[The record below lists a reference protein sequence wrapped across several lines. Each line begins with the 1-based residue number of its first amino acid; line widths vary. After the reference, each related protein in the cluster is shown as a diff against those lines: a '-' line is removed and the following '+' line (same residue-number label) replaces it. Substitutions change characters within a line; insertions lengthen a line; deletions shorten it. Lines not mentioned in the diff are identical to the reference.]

1 MITRIEQ
8 ALQFLLGGTGARVPA
23 SVLHEARGEVC
34 NGEELD
40 TKGGGRFWVGA
51 VVLHH
56 SQIDSF
62 VCSMICQ
69 AKRRF
74 VSSQS

>member
-1 MITRIEQ
+1 MTTKKHFDSYHEG
-8 ALQFLLGGTGARVPA
+8 LTE
-23 SVLHEARGEVC
+23 VLYGARGEVC

-62 VCSMICQ
+62 VCSIICQ